1 MTEMKRD
8 PREGWTQWEK
18 DEYDA
23 RADHEAWEYAWS
35 VLNPLV
41 QATREIGSNEL
52 TRVMEKALAEVEGEV
67 GRALDVLEPLQE
79 RGEA

>member
-1 MTEMKRD
+1 MTETSRNG
-8 PREGWTQWEK
+8 REGWTREER
-18 DEYDA
+18 DRYDA

-35 VLNPLV
+35 VLHPLV

-52 TRVMEKALAEVEGEV
+52 TQVMEKVLAEVEREAN
-67 GRALDVLEPLQE
+67 RTLDLLEPLVE